1 MKRVTET
8 HGKKRGLLVAGDSYK
23 VALQRNKLNSFH
35 LEGPQVQ
42 LSSHLAVMLFCCAV
56 REVANLE
63 HADVAQGKGIGH
75 VQVLK
80 SESVPSRPHSLFS
93 FNDQLSRIFAL

>member
-8 HGKKRGLLVAGDSYK
+8 RGKLLVAGSSPCSKGDSYK

-35 LEGPQVQ
+35 LGGPQVQ

-56 REVANLE
+56 RKVANLE
-63 HADVAQGKGIGH
+63 HADVAQGML
-75 VQVLK
+75 Q
-80 SESVPSRPHSLFS
+80 S
-93 FNDQLSRIFAL
+93 